1 MRRILVLGAIVAFA
15 LPAMAQDPIIW
26 DNGAGVGGFMSS
38 QLDTAYPFD
47 SQIAD
52 DFNLPIGPNNEPA
65 WNVTDVHWEGGFWGG
80 DPTPGDFRIM
90 FYADAGG
97 QPTGGPG
104 DPTGTALAVYDFGHA
119 EVNETPNAQG
129 YEYYVDLPDPFV
141 ADADTPYWIAI
152 QWVGFFPPQWGISVS
167 DTMQGSPVWMGF
179 PLLGNDYWTP
189 GYIPFGNDRDMAFK
203 LTGVPVPEP
212 ASLTLLALGG
222 LALLR
227 RR

>member
-1 MRRILVLGAIVAFA
+1 MRRILVLVVLAAVA

-26 DNGAGVGGFMSS
+26 DNGNGIGGAMSS

-47 SQIAD
+47 SQVAD
-52 DFNLPIGPNNEPA
+52 DFNLPEGPQGEPA

-80 DPTPGDFRIM
+80 NPVAADYRVI

-97 QPTGGPG
+97 QPTGGPT
-104 DPTGTALAVYDFGHA
+104 DPTGTALAVYDFGYA
-119 EVNETPNAQG
+119 EVNETSNAQG
-129 YEYYVDLPDPFV
+129 FEYYVDLPSPFV
-141 ADADTPYWIAI
+141 ADADTTYWIAI
-152 QWVGFFPPQWGISVS
+152 QSVFFFPPQWGISAS
-167 DTMQGSPVWMGF
+167 DTMQGSPVMMGF

-189 GYIPFGNDRDMAFK
+189 GRVPFGTDRDMAFS

-212 ASLTLLALGG
+212 ASLMLLALGG
-222 LALLR
+222 LLLR

>member
-1 MRRILVLGAIVAFA
+1 MRRFLVLAAIVGFA
-15 LPAMAQDPIIW
+15 LPAMAQDPVIW
-26 DNGAGVGGFMSS
+26 DNGNGIGGAMSS

-47 SQIAD
+47 SQVAD

-65 WNVTDVHWEGGFWGG
+65 WNVTDVHWEGGFWNG
-80 DPTPGDFRIM
+80 DPVPGDFRIM

-97 QPTGGPG
+97 YPTGGPA
-104 DPTGTALAVYDFGHA
+104 DPTGTALAVYDFLYA

-129 YEYYVDLPDPFV
+129 FEYYVDLPDPFV
-141 ADADTPYWIAI
+141 ADADTTYWIAI
-152 QWVGFFPPQWGISVS
+152 QWVQFFTPQWGISVS
-167 DTMQGSPVWMGF
+167 DAMQDSPVWMGF

-189 GYIPFGNDRDMAFK
+189 GYIPFGTDRDMAFR
-203 LTGVPVPEP
+203 LTGVAVPEP

-222 LALLR
+222 LTLLR